1 MLKDKAHLRKYLKR
15 CRHCRI
21 FFLTHP
27 RNAVRNDLRCPFGC
41 RQAHRKE
48 DARRRCD
55 EYYRS
60 SAGKIKKRL
69 LNARRSERN
78 LTVNAP
84 KESKEDSP
92 APGALEIALDMQII
106 IHIRTVTS
114 LIEERIVPL
123 EDILCMIRRILR
135 QLSIEKGKK
144 MVYGDVYHQSRS
156 P

>member
-1 MLKDKAHLRKYLKR
+1 
-15 CRHCRI
+15 
-21 FFLTHP
+21 
-27 RNAVRNDLRCPFGC
+27 
-41 RQAHRKE
+41 
-48 DARRRCD
+48 
-55 EYYRS
+55 
-60 SAGKIKKRL
+60 
-69 LNARRSERN
+69 
-78 LTVNAP
+78 
-84 KESKEDSP
+84 
-92 APGALEIALDMQII
+92 MQII